1 MIMTKVIVCIA
12 GLYLFSM
19 ILGGFFQEEET
30 VNPVRECV
38 EGLFLMMAVLAITSL
53 FCIFQ
58 RKSLKML
65 VFMTAAI
72 FAVFTVL
79 SVIRNGKRW
88 IQAIKQIQIRKPD
101 WLFLVLIALIVFQTL
116 MLGIGTHMDDDDAFY
131 VATATTSVDTDT
143 LYQFEPYTGD
153 AYYRFPARYVLSPFP
168 MLAAV
173 ISRFTGVRPAVVCH
187 TVYPFFFIPLAYFV
201 YALLAEKLFDGKK
214 EEKRLFLI
222 GVSLIQLYSGFSSL
236 TAGKFLLIRIWQGK
250 AILAAVILPY
260 LLYFALEYGSREY
273 LKLREW
279 LLLACVMVAGCFVS
293 SMGIMLAAI
302 EVGVLSLVCVIRYKN
317 IRLLLQ
323 VALSN
328 GLNLLLAGIY
338 LYMR

>member
-1 MIMTKVIVCIA
+1 MMIVKVIGCIIS
-12 GLYLFSM
+12 LYLLSLL
-19 ILGGFFQEEET
+19 LGGFFQEGEK
-30 VNPVRECV
+30 VKLVKECT
-38 EGLFLMMAVLAITSL
+38 EGLFLLLTVIEITSLICIFKKQSLKTLTIVSVGVLVVLAVLA
-53 FCIFQ
+53 
-58 RKSLKML
+58 
-65 VFMTAAI
+65 
-72 FAVFTVL
+72 
-79 SVIRNGKRW
+79 VIRNGKRW
-88 IQAIKQIQIRKPD
+88 IQAVRNIKIHRPD
-101 WLFLVLIALIVFQTL
+101 ALLVILIALIIFQTL

-173 ISRFTGVRPAVVCH
+173 ISRCTGVRPAVVCH
-187 TVYPFFFIPLAYFV
+187 TVYPFFFIPIAYFV
-201 YALLAEKLFDGKK
+201 YSLLAEKLFDGKK

-236 TAGKFLLIRIWQGK
+236 TVGKFLLIRIWQGK

-260 LLYFALEYGSREY
+260 LLYFALEYGCREY
-273 LKLREW
+273 LKMREW
-279 LLLACVMVAGCFVS
+279 MLLSCVMVAGCFVS

-302 EVGVLSLVCVIRYKN
+302 EVGVLSLICVMRYKN
-317 IRLLLQ
+317 IRFLLQ
-323 VALSN
+323 AALSN
-328 GLNLLLAGIY
+328 GLNLLLAVIY

>member
-1 MIMTKVIVCIA
+1 MYFSEKIPENAGIYDGSDICSLYGIICDTEWKTLDTGNKADTDTKT
-12 GLYLFSM
+12 GLALF
-19 ILGGFFQEEET
+19 G
-30 VNPVRECV
+30 
-38 EGLFLMMAVLAITSL
+38 
-53 FCIFQ
+53 
-58 RKSLKML
+58 
-65 VFMTAAI
+65 
-72 FAVFTVL
+72 
-79 SVIRNGKRW
+79 
-88 IQAIKQIQIRKPD
+88 
-101 WLFLVLIALIVFQTL
+101 
-116 MLGIGTHMDDDDAFY
+116 
-131 VATATTSVDTDT
+131 DTDT